1 MAIIITVIP
10 REMLAVAM
18 AIIDP
23 VPTKEDFDF
32 GALSAVVELTAL
44 FSLLPLDRIRR
55 RAI

>member
-1 MAIIITVIP
+1 
-10 REMLAVAM
+10 MLAVAM
-18 AIIDP
+18 AIIGP

-32 GALSAVVELTAL
+32 GAVSVSFELAAL